1 MKYLQVRAK
10 DPKII
15 EKGEN
20 SGAVTAIL
28 KSLLDSKKV
37 DGVLNISKGNNLY
50 DGIPT
55 YTTDSSK
62 LIDTAGSLHCAPTMI
77 SDIIARYLKEE
88 IIAVTTKPCDAMAI
102 DEIIKRVGI
111 DRDNVYMIG
120 LNCGGTVR
128 PAVAEEMIRL
138 FYELD
143 PEDIVSEEINK
154 GKFIVELKDGSEKSI
169 KMDDLEDEGYG
180 RRENCQRC
188 ELKIP
193 RKADIACGNWGS
205 SKGYTFVEINTP
217 RGEELVQ
224 YAIDNEY
231 IEVKKPSE
239 KQLVIRSKIEQVMKK
254 MAKRTQKKYLET
266 EFTKEEKED
275 ILNRCIKCFR
285 CRDVCPVCNCV
296 TCSMEKEEFKE
307 HPSQKPDPLLMHGI
321 RLGHMAFSCINC
333 GQCDDACPMEIPVS
347 RLFQN
352 VQLKYTKDT
361 GYVSGVSENK
371 PPMYSGEKE
380 KIIEGE

>member
-1 MKYLQVRAK
+1 
-10 DPKII
+10 
-15 EKGEN
+15 
-20 SGAVTAIL
+20 
-28 KSLLDSKKV
+28 
-37 DGVLNISKGNNLY
+37 
-50 DGIPT
+50 
-55 YTTDSSK
+55 
-62 LIDTAGSLHCAPTMI
+62 
-77 SDIIARYLKEE
+77 
-88 IIAVTTKPCDAMAI
+88 
-102 DEIIKRVGI
+102 
-111 DRDNVYMIG
+111 MIG

-231 IEVKKPSE
+231 IEVNAPLPDYFLNLLE
-239 KQLVIRSKIEQVMKK
+239 K
-254 MAKRTQKKYLET
+254 
-266 EFTKEEKED
+266 
-275 ILNRCIKCFR
+275 LN
-285 CRDVCPVCNCV
+285 
-296 TCSMEKEEFKE
+296 
-307 HPSQKPDPLLMHGI
+307 
-321 RLGHMAFSCINC
+321 
-333 GQCDDACPMEIPVS
+333 
-347 RLFQN
+347 
-352 VQLKYTKDT
+352 
-361 GYVSGVSENK
+361 
-371 PPMYSGEKE
+371 
-380 KIIEGE
+380 

>member
-20 SGAVTAIL
+20 GGAVTAIL

-307 HPSQKPDPLLMHGI
+307 HPS
-321 RLGHMAFSCINC
+321 
-333 GQCDDACPMEIPVS
+333 
-347 RLFQN
+347 
-352 VQLKYTKDT
+352 
-361 GYVSGVSENK
+361 
-371 PPMYSGEKE
+371 
-380 KIIEGE
+380 

>member
-20 SGAVTAIL
+20 GGAVTAIL

-180 RRENCQRC
+180 R
-188 ELKIP
+188 
-193 RKADIACGNWGS
+193 
-205 SKGYTFVEINTP
+205 
-217 RGEELVQ
+217 
-224 YAIDNEY
+224 
-231 IEVKKPSE
+231 
-239 KQLVIRSKIEQVMKK
+239 
-254 MAKRTQKKYLET
+254 
-266 EFTKEEKED
+266 
-275 ILNRCIKCFR
+275 
-285 CRDVCPVCNCV
+285 
-296 TCSMEKEEFKE
+296 
-307 HPSQKPDPLLMHGI
+307 
-321 RLGHMAFSCINC
+321 
-333 GQCDDACPMEIPVS
+333 
-347 RLFQN
+347 
-352 VQLKYTKDT
+352 
-361 GYVSGVSENK
+361 
-371 PPMYSGEKE
+371 
-380 KIIEGE
+380 